1 VAMTRAK
8 AGVIIIGDRRPR
20 AQHQYCDSQRR
31 RNSRRIRIIS
41 GPWSGA
47 SLPADQHGQPGV
59 DVLESRAMEGGRR
72 AASQRVGYMF
82 EGAGRRAS
90 LHADQHGQ
98 PGVDVL
104 ESRAMEGGGRAGSA
118 SDGDE
123 EEGAGTGASLHA
135 DQHGQSG
142 VHLEIP
148 GTR

>member
-41 GPWSGA
+41 GPWSRA

-59 DVLESRAMEGGRR
+59 DVLESRAIE
-72 AASQRVGYMF
+72 
-82 EGAGRRAS
+82 E
-90 LHADQHGQ
+90 
-98 PGVDVL
+98 
-104 ESRAMEGGGRAGSA
+104 GGRAGNA

-123 EEGAGTGASLHA
+123 EEDAGTGASLHA
-135 DQHGQSG
+135 NQHGQFN